1 MSKLTPNQ
9 QAFQNITKRL
19 NRWKM
24 QGEKQGLTFPNFPSI
39 SQPKRITKK
48 YLNKLQN
55 SLPKT
60 RKAFFEQEGNFS
72 TQKTQSSTEEV
83 VKSRS
88 SSSAS
93 SPHQKMH
100 SRSGSDSIKQGTKS
114 TSNKSEQPKEKTTK
128 KRAPSK
134 PKPTD
139 NKPKRTR
146 GKDKKPRKK
155 RAPNKQKT
163 TDENKP
169 KRTRGK
175 DKKPRKKRAPNK
187 AKATTTSGSTVD
199 VGGAEI
205 VTRDSVDIIQ
215 LAVEYLSNLLS
226 EVSSGVN
233 ENTMRALSA
242 LIDEVIQDL
251 VNGENWETIDTKNEE
266 NTETIDTENEEN
278 TSSEDTNI
286 EVEKAQAIV
295 SNYEANK
302 STIIEALQIA
312 LYHSESEEIYR
323 EGDLAF
329 FEAIFSSAGVYVQRD
344 IFFAAAD
351 IDGSGRIYSTET
363 GDYIY

>member
-72 TQKTQSSTEEV
+72 SQKTQSSTEEV
-83 VKSRS
+83 IHSRS
-88 SSSAS
+88 SASAS
-93 SPHQKMH
+93 LPHQKMH
-100 SRSGSDSIKQGTKS
+100 SRSGTDSVKQGTRKS
-114 TSNKSEQPKEKTTK
+114 TSNKSEQPKEKTAK

-139 NKPKRTR
+139 
-146 GKDKKPRKK
+146 
-155 RAPNKQKT
+155 
-163 TDENKP
+163 NKP

-215 LAVEYLSNLLS
+215 LAVEYLANLLS

-233 ENTMRALSA
+233 ANTMRALSA

-251 VNGENWETIDTKNEE
+251 VNGENW
-266 NTETIDTENEEN
+266 ETIDTENEEN

-302 STIIEALQIA
+302 STIIEALQVA

>member
-83 VKSRS
+83 VHSRS
-88 SSSAS
+88 SASAS
-93 SPHQKMH
+93 SPYQKMH
-100 SRSGSDSIKQGTKS
+100 SRSGSDRASQGTRKS

-128 KRAPSK
+128 KRAPNK

-139 NKPKRTR
+139 NKPKLTDGNKPKRTR

-155 RAPNKQKT
+155 RASNKQKT

-205 VTRDSVDIIQ
+205 VTRESVDIIQ
-215 LAVEYLSNLLS
+215 LAVEYLANLLS

-233 ENTMRALSA
+233 ENTMRALSS
-242 LIDEVIQDL
+242 LIDGVIQDL
-251 VNGENWETIDTKNEE
+251 VNGENW
-266 NTETIDTENEEN
+266 ETIDTENEEN

-286 EVEKAQAIV
+286 EVEKAKAIV

-302 STIIEALQIA
+302 STIIEALQVA

>member
-24 QGEKQGLTFPNFPSI
+24 QGEKKGLTFPNFPSI

-48 YLNKLQN
+48 YLNTLQK

-60 RKAFFEQEGNFS
+60 RKAFFKQEGKFS

-93 SPHQKMH
+93 LPPQKMH
-100 SRSGSDSIKQGTKS
+100 SRSGSDSARQGTRKS
-114 TSNKSEQPKEKTTK
+114 TSSKDKQPKEKATK
-128 KRAPSK
+128 KRAPNQSK
-134 PKPTD
+134 RTRKKRTSSQPKLTD
-139 NKPKRTR
+139 GNTKKRTR

-155 RAPNKQKT
+155 RAPNKS
-163 TDENKP
+163 
-169 KRTRGK
+169 
-175 DKKPRKKRAPNK
+175 
-187 AKATTTSGSTVD
+187 KATTTTGSTVD
-199 VGGAEI
+199 VSGAEI

-215 LAVEYLSNLLS
+215 LAIEYLGNLLS

-233 ENTMRALSA
+233 ENTMRALSS
-242 LIDEVIQDL
+242 LINEVIQDL
-251 VNGENWETIDTKNEE
+251 ANGEAWETIDTNDEE
-266 NTETIDTENEEN
+266 NS
-278 TSSEDTNI
+278 SSEDTNI

-302 STIIEALQIA
+302 STIIEALQVA

>member
-1 MSKLTPNQ
+1 MSKLTPIK
-9 QAFQNITKRL
+9 QAFQNIAKRL

-24 QGEKQGLTFPNFPSI
+24 QGEKKGLTFPNFPSL
-39 SQPKRITKK
+39 SQPKRIAKN

-60 RKAFFEQEGNFS
+60 RKAFFEQEDNFS
-72 TQKTQSSTEEV
+72 TKKTQSTEEV
-83 VKSRS
+83 VHSRS
-88 SSSAS
+88 SASAS
-93 SPHQKMH
+93 LPQQKMH
-100 SRSGSDSIKQGTKS
+100 SRSGSDSVKQGTTKS
-114 TSNKSEQPKEKTTK
+114 TSNKSAQPKEKTTK
-128 KRAPSK
+128 KRVPSK

-139 NKPKRTR
+139 NKPKLTDGNKPKRTR

-155 RAPNKQKT
+155 RAPNEQKT

-187 AKATTTSGSTVD
+187 AKATTTTGSTVD

-215 LAVEYLSNLLS
+215 LAVEYLANLLS

-251 VNGENWETIDTKNEE
+251 VNSENWETID
-266 NTETIDTENEEN
+266 IENEEN
-278 TSSEDTNI
+278 VSSEDTNI

-302 STIIEALQIA
+302 STIIEALQVA
-312 LYHSESEEIYR
+312 LYHSESEKIYR

-329 FEAIFSSAGVYVQRD
+329 FDAIFSSAGVYVQRD

-351 IDGSGRIYSTET
+351 IDGSGKIYSTET

>member
-83 VKSRS
+83 VHSRS

-100 SRSGSDSIKQGTKS
+100 SRSGSDSVKQGTRKS
-114 TSNKSEQPKEKTTK
+114 TSNKSTQPKEKTTK

-139 NKPKRTR
+139 NKPKLTN
-146 GKDKKPRKK
+146 G
-155 RAPNKQKT
+155 
-163 TDENKP
+163 NKP

-215 LAVEYLSNLLS
+215 LAVEYLANLLS

-233 ENTMRALSA
+233 ENTMRALSS
-242 LIDEVIQDL
+242 LIDGVIQDL
-251 VNGENWETIDTKNEE
+251 VNGENW
-266 NTETIDTENEEN
+266 ETIDTENEEN

-302 STIIEALQIA
+302 STIIEALQVAI
-312 LYHSESEEIYR
+312 YHSESEEIYR

>member
-9 QAFQNITKRL
+9 QAFQNIIKRL

-48 YLNKLQN
+48 YLNKLQK

-83 VKSRS
+83 VNSRS

-100 SRSGSDSIKQGTKS
+100 SRSGIDSTRQGARKS
-114 TSNKSEQPKEKTTK
+114 TSNKATQPKDKTTK

-134 PKPTD
+134 PKSTD
-139 NKPKRTR
+139 NKPKL
-146 GKDKKPRKK
+146 
-155 RAPNKQKT
+155 
-163 TDENKP
+163 TDGNKP

-205 VTRDSVDIIQ
+205 VTRESVDIIQ
-215 LAVEYLSNLLS
+215 LAVEYLANLLS

-233 ENTMRALSA
+233 ENTMRALSS
-242 LIDEVIQDL
+242 LIDGVIQDL
-251 VNGENWETIDTKNEE
+251 VNGENW
-266 NTETIDTENEEN
+266 ETIDTENEEN

-302 STIIEALQIA
+302 STIIEALQVA

>member
-9 QAFQNITKRL
+9 QAFQNIVKRL

-24 QGEKQGLTFPNFPSI
+24 QGEKKGLTFPNFPSL

-60 RKAFFEQEGNFS
+60 RKAFFEQEGNFI

-93 SPHQKMH
+93 LPQQKMH
-100 SRSGSDSIKQGTKS
+100 SRTESDRATQGTRKS
-114 TSNKSEQPKEKTTK
+114 TSSKDKQPKEKTTK
-128 KRAPSK
+128 KRTS
-134 PKPTD
+134 
-139 NKPKRTR
+139 NQPKRTR
-146 GKDKKPRKK
+146 KK
-155 RAPNKQKT
+155 RTSSQPKL
-163 TDENKP
+163 TDGNKP
-169 KRTRGK
+169 IRTRGK

-187 AKATTTSGSTVD
+187 AKATTTTGSTVD

-215 LAVEYLSNLLS
+215 LAVEYLTNLLS

-251 VNGENWETIDTKNEE
+251 VNGENWETIDT
-266 NTETIDTENEEN
+266 ENEEN
-278 TSSEDTNI
+278 ISSEDTNI
-286 EVEKAQAIV
+286 EVEKAQVIV

-302 STIIEALQIA
+302 STIIEALQVA

-329 FEAIFSSAGVYVQRD
+329 FDAIFSSAGVYVQRD

>member
-9 QAFQNITKRL
+9 QAFQSIVKRL

-24 QGEKQGLTFPNFPSI
+24 QGEKKGLTFPNFPSL
-39 SQPKRITKK
+39 SQPKRITKS

-83 VKSRS
+83 VHSRS
-88 SSSAS
+88 SASAS
-93 SPHQKMH
+93 LPQRKMH
-100 SRSGSDSIKQGTKS
+100 NRSGSDSAKQGTRKS
-114 TSNKSEQPKEKTTK
+114 TSNKSEQPKEKATK

-139 NKPKRTR
+139 NKPKL
-146 GKDKKPRKK
+146 
-155 RAPNKQKT
+155 
-163 TDENKP
+163 TDGNKP

-215 LAVEYLSNLLS
+215 LAVEYLANLLS

-233 ENTMRALSA
+233 ENTMRALSS
-242 LIDEVIQDL
+242 LIDGVIQDL
-251 VNGENWETIDTKNEE
+251 VNGENW
-266 NTETIDTENEEN
+266 ETIDTENEEN

-302 STIIEALQIA
+302 STIIEALQVA

>member
-9 QAFQNITKRL
+9 QAFQNIAKRL

-24 QGEKQGLTFPNFPSI
+24 QGEKKGLTFPNFPSI
-39 SQPKRITKK
+39 SPPKRITKS

-60 RKAFFEQEGNFS
+60 RKAFFEQEGSFS
-72 TQKTQSSTEEV
+72 TQKSQSSEEV

-93 SPHQKMH
+93 LSSQKMH
-100 SRSGSDSIKQGTKS
+100 SHSGSDSGTRQGTRKTTSSKSTSTKS
-114 TSNKSEQPKEKTTK
+114 TSSNKSKTTSEKDTKPRK
-128 KRAPSK
+128 KRAPST
-134 PKPTD
+134 PKLTD
-139 NKPKRTR
+139 GNTKKRTR
-146 GKDKKPRKK
+146 GKDKK
-155 RAPNKQKT
+155 RAPNKS
-163 TDENKP
+163 
-169 KRTRGK
+169 
-175 DKKPRKKRAPNK
+175 
-187 AKATTTSGSTVD
+187 KATTTTGSTVD
-199 VGGAEI
+199 VSGAEI

-215 LAVEYLSNLLS
+215 LAIEYLGNLLS

-233 ENTMRALSA
+233 ENTMRALSS
-242 LIDEVIQDL
+242 LINEVIQDL
-251 VNGENWETIDTKNEE
+251 ANGEAWETIDTNGEE
-266 NTETIDTENEEN
+266 NTN
-278 TSSEDTNI
+278 SEDTNI

-302 STIIEALQIA
+302 STIVEALQVA

-323 EGDLAF
+323 DGDLAF
-329 FEAIFSSAGVYVQRD
+329 FSAIFSSAGVYVQRD

-351 IDGSGRIYSTET
+351 IDGTGRIYSTET

>member
-24 QGEKQGLTFPNFPSI
+24 QGEKKGLTFPNFPSI

-72 TQKTQSSTEEV
+72 TQKTQSSTEV

-88 SSSAS
+88 SSSALL
-93 SPHQKMH
+93 PQQKMH
-100 SRSGSDSIKQGTKS
+100 SRSGSDSVKQGTRKS
-114 TSNKSEQPKEKTTK
+114 TSNKPTRPKEKTAK
-128 KRAPSK
+128 KRAPKK

-139 NKPKRTR
+139 NKPKL
-146 GKDKKPRKK
+146 
-155 RAPNKQKT
+155 
-163 TDENKP
+163 TDGNKP

-187 AKATTTSGSTVD
+187 AKATTTTGSTVD

-215 LAVEYLSNLLS
+215 LAVEYLTNLLS

-251 VNGENWETIDTKNEE
+251 VNGENWETIDT
-266 NTETIDTENEEN
+266 ENEEN
-278 TSSEDTNI
+278 ISSEDTNI
-286 EVEKAQAIV
+286 EVEKAQVIV

-302 STIIEALQIA
+302 STIIEALQVA

-329 FEAIFSSAGVYVQRD
+329 FDAIFSSAGVYVQRD

>member
-83 VKSRS
+83 VHSRS
-88 SSSAS
+88 SASAS
-93 SPHQKMH
+93 LPRQKMH
-100 SRSGSDSIKQGTKS
+100 SRSGSDSVKQGTKS
-114 TSNKSEQPKEKTTK
+114 TSNKSAQPKEKTTK
-128 KRAPSK
+128 KRAPNK

-139 NKPKRTR
+139 ENKPKRTR
-146 GKDKKPRKK
+146 KK
-155 RAPNKQKT
+155 RTSSQPKL
-163 TDENKP
+163 TDGSKP

-205 VTRDSVDIIQ
+205 VTRESVDIIQ
-215 LAVEYLSNLLS
+215 LAVEYLANLLS

-251 VNGENWETIDTKNEE
+251 VNGENW
-266 NTETIDTENEEN
+266 ETIDTENEEN

>member
-9 QAFQNITKRL
+9 QVFQNITKRL

-24 QGEKQGLTFPNFPSI
+24 QGEKKGLTFPNFPSI

-83 VKSRS
+83 VHSRS
-88 SSSAS
+88 SASAS
-93 SPHQKMH
+93 LPQQKMH
-100 SRSGSDSIKQGTKS
+100 SRSGSDSAKQGTTKS
-114 TSNKSEQPKEKTTK
+114 TSNKSTQPKEKTTK

-134 PKPTD
+134 PKPADNKPKLTD
-139 NKPKRTR
+139 GNKPKRTR

-187 AKATTTSGSTVD
+187 SKATTTTGSTVD
-199 VGGAEI
+199 VSGAEI
-205 VTRDSVDIIQ
+205 TTRDSVDIIQ
-215 LAVEYLSNLLS
+215 LAVEYLANLLS

-233 ENTMRALSA
+233 ENTMRALSS
-242 LIDEVIQDL
+242 LIDGVIQDL
-251 VNGENWETIDTKNEE
+251 VNGENW
-266 NTETIDTENEEN
+266 ETIDTENEEN

>member
-24 QGEKQGLTFPNFPSI
+24 QGEKKGLTFPNFPSI

-88 SSSAS
+88 SSSTS
-93 SPHQKMH
+93 LPSQKMH
-100 SRSGSDSIKQGTKS
+100 SRSGSDRASQDTRKS
-114 TSNKSEQPKEKTTK
+114 TSNKSAQPKEKTTK
-128 KRAPSK
+128 KRAPNQS
-134 PKPTD
+134 
-139 NKPKRTR
+139 KRTR
-146 GKDKKPRKK
+146 KK
-155 RAPNKQKT
+155 RTSSQPKL
-163 TDENKP
+163 TDGNKP

-205 VTRDSVDIIQ
+205 VTRESVDIIQ
-215 LAVEYLSNLLS
+215 LAVEYLANLLS

-233 ENTMRALSA
+233 ENTMRALSS
-242 LIDEVIQDL
+242 LIDGVIQDL
-251 VNGENWETIDTKNEE
+251 VNGENW
-266 NTETIDTENEEN
+266 ETIDTENEEN

-286 EVEKAQAIV
+286 EVEKAKAIV

-302 STIIEALQIA
+302 STIIEALQVA

>member
-9 QAFQNITKRL
+9 QAFQNIVKRL

-83 VKSRS
+83 VNSRPS
-88 SSSAS
+88 SSVS
-93 SPHQKMH
+93 SPHQRMH
-100 SRSGSDSIKQGTKS
+100 SRSGSDSVKQGTRKS
-114 TSNKSEQPKEKTTK
+114 TSNKDTQPKEKTTK

-139 NKPKRTR
+139 NKPKLT
-146 GKDKKPRKK
+146 DK
-155 RAPNKQKT
+155 
-163 TDENKP
+163 NKP

-215 LAVEYLSNLLS
+215 LAVEYLANLLS

-233 ENTMRALSA
+233 ENTMRALSS
-242 LIDEVIQDL
+242 LIDGVIQDL
-251 VNGENWETIDTKNEE
+251 VNGENW
-266 NTETIDTENEEN
+266 ETIDTENEEN

-302 STIIEALQIA
+302 STIIEALQVA

>member
-1 MSKLTPNQ
+1 MSKLTPIQ
-9 QAFQNITKRL
+9 QAFQNMAKRL
-19 NRWKM
+19 NRRKM
-24 QGEKQGLTFPNFPSI
+24 QGEKKGLNFPNFPNLS
-39 SQPKRITKK
+39 PLKRITKK

-55 SLPKT
+55 FLPKT

-83 VKSRS
+83 VHSRS
-88 SSSAS
+88 SASAS
-93 SPHQKMH
+93 LPQKKMH
-100 SRSGSDSIKQGTKS
+100 SRSGSDRASQGTRKS
-114 TSNKSEQPKEKTTK
+114 TSNKATQPKEKTTK

-134 PKPTD
+134 TKPTD
-139 NKPKRTR
+139 NKPKLTDGNKPKRTR
-146 GKDKKPRKK
+146 GKDKKPC
-155 RAPNKQKT
+155 
-163 TDENKP
+163 
-169 KRTRGK
+169 
-175 DKKPRKKRAPNK
+175 KKRAPNK

-205 VTRDSVDIIQ
+205 VTKDSVDIIQ

-251 VNGENWETIDTKNEE
+251 VNSENW
-266 NTETIDTENEEN
+266 ETIDTENEEN

>member
-9 QAFQNITKRL
+9 QAFQNIAKRL

-24 QGEKQGLTFPNFPSI
+24 QGEKKGLTFPNFPSL

-83 VKSRS
+83 VNSRS
-88 SSSAS
+88 SASAS
-93 SPHQKMH
+93 LPQQRMH
-100 SRSGSDSIKQGTKS
+100 SRSGSDSAKQGTTKS
-114 TSNKSEQPKEKTTK
+114 TSNKSTQPKEKTTK
-128 KRAPSK
+128 KRAPNK

-139 NKPKRTR
+139 NKPKLTDGNKPKRTR

-155 RAPNKQKT
+155 RAPIKS
-163 TDENKP
+163 
-169 KRTRGK
+169 
-175 DKKPRKKRAPNK
+175 
-187 AKATTTSGSTVD
+187 KATTTSGSTVD

-205 VTRDSVDIIQ
+205 VTRESVDIIQ
-215 LAVEYLSNLLS
+215 LAVEYLANLLS

-251 VNGENWETIDTKNEE
+251 VNGENWETF
-266 NTETIDTENEEN
+266 DTENEEN

-302 STIIEALQIA
+302 STIIEALQVA

-351 IDGSGRIYSTET
+351 IDGSGTIYSTET